1 LPETNTA
8 HEEKQRKSKP
18 ISFGYLGMITNVNGI
33 VVVARKIGPFL
44 VNFRKRN
51 ASAENALARPRR
63 VDVFERVGNGVRV
76 GIVVLVADGIGFE
89 IKLE

>member
-1 LPETNTA
+1 LPQTNTA
-8 HEEKQRKSKP
+8 HEEKQSESKL
-18 ISFGYLGMITNVNGI
+18 ISFGYLGMIANVNGI

-51 ASAENALARPRR
+51 AAAENALAGPGR
-63 VDVFERVGNGVRV
+63 VDIFERVGNGVRV

-89 IKLE
+89 IELE